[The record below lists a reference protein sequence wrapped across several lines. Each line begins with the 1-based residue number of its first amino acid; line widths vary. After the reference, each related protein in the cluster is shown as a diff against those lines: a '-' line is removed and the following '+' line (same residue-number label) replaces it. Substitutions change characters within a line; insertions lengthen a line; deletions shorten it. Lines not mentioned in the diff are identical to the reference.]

1 MLASRAVGGAHGE
14 ATQNKRI
21 EKEDWAGGG
30 KKIKGVHFSLVTHTP
45 MIQRTTLTDTLKGTE
60 PQSTKQ
66 R

>member
-30 KKIKGVHFSLVTHTP
+30 KKIKGVK
-45 MIQRTTLTDTLKGTE
+45 KGWRE
-60 PQSTKQ
+60 KEKEIIKKKN
-66 R
+66 

>member
-30 KKIKGVHFSLVTHTP
+30 KKIKGVK
-45 MIQRTTLTDTLKGTE
+45 KGWRE
-60 PQSTKQ
+60 KEKEIIKK
-66 R
+66 RKLILFFI

>member
-30 KKIKGVHFSLVTHTP
+30 KKKSKERMARERKGNYKEKKLILFF
-45 MIQRTTLTDTLKGTE
+45 I
-60 PQSTKQ
+60 
-66 R
+66 